1 MTVVHSAYIRLCN
14 FCRPSAEFRAFM
26 GELRGRQQSPE
37 EEEDGDLEIPR
48 NVANDEEL
56 LTAQDVRWIYERR
69 GLLKKRDKGEG
80 PQHFHE
86 LIKDCQMV
94 RNYPP
99 SSWFGSFSLR
109 HLRCLWNL

>member
-1 MTVVHSAYIRLCN
+1 
-14 FCRPSAEFRAFM
+14 M
-26 GELRGRQQSPE
+26 GELRGRQKSPE

-94 RNYPP
+94 RNYPL
-99 SSWFGSFSLR
+99 SSWFSLYLRDILDVR
-109 HLRCLWNL
+109 HLEIRRHL

>member
-1 MTVVHSAYIRLCN
+1 
-14 FCRPSAEFRAFM
+14 M
-26 GELRGRQQSPE
+26 GELRGGQKSP
-37 EEEDGDLEIPR
+37 EEEDGDLKLPR

-69 GLLKKRDKGEG
+69 GLLKKRDKGDG

-94 RNYPP
+94 RNLSHCILTSKQTKFIVIFYM
-99 SSWFGSFSLR
+99 
-109 HLRCLWNL
+109 

>member
-1 MTVVHSAYIRLCN
+1 
-14 FCRPSAEFRAFM
+14 M
-26 GELRGRQQSPE
+26 GELRGGQKSPE
-37 EEEDGDLEIPR
+37 EEDEDLEIPR

-94 RNYPP
+94 RNYPLT
-99 SSWFGSFSLR
+99 SWFSL
-109 HLRCLWNL
+109 HLRDILDVPRIFDLTADLTGVFHSGMEASM